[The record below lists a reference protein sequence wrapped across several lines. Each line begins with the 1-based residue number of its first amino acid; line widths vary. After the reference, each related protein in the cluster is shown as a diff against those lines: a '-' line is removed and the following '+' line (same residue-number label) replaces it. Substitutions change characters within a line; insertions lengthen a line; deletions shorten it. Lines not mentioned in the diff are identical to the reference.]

1 MQDVS
6 NEQEYPLNYEGVVF
20 IPVIPILQN
29 QFVFVYTRVHN
40 MYTNAYMHRNERFTD
55 IIGGNFGTKSIWNA
69 FRDTFFGVIAVE
81 VKFGW

>member
-29 QFVFVYTRVHN
+29 QFVCVRVCTYVHVRMYTRV
-40 MYTNAYMHRNERFTD
+40 RN
-55 IIGGNFGTKSIWNA
+55 K
-69 FRDTFFGVIAVE
+69 V
-81 VKFGW
+81 